1 MRNKL
6 VAAWAPAVK
15 STADRDAWTVD
26 VAQRCAASHLYV
38 AKQIGM
44 RTVYFTPIKHVKFVA
59 FLDWDHVLFHISK
72 PLVRTQ
78 SAADWCVQLIH
89 SVVNPVGTPIALG
102 RRKKYACFLRQ

>member
-44 RTVYFTPIKHVKFVA
+44 RTVYFTPIKLVKFVA
-59 FLDWDHVLFHISK
+59 FLDWDRVLF
-72 PLVRTQ
+72 
-78 SAADWCVQLIH
+78 LI
-89 SVVNPVGTPIALG
+89 
-102 RRKKYACFLRQ
+102 